1 MIPNQERT
9 FRRSKTLGDVSVDTS
24 TTTADSVLTQTSAG
38 VFAFATGP
46 LHGVDVVTSNN
57 SIGIGTDVI
66 EGTSA
71 SGVVALGFE
80 AGKAGADVKAESV
93 IVGYQA
99 AALGIGLKSVCI
111 GQSAGHG
118 VNAKDSDSSVI
129 IGAGA
134 CTGLSGTYNDDAV
147 VIGTNAGIGGVGT
160 SSIAIG
166 DTASAKGDR
175 NISIGKAANLNSTS
189 TQSICIGEDAGSMV
203 TAGTLQAN
211 DYIAI
216 GNGVCKAPDVKS
228 KSVSIGSKEINSG
241 FSSATSGHGVGYGT
255 VVIGTS
261 ALGVANS
268 TPKRGALSVVVG
280 GAAAY
285 NGISGNSVAI
295 GALAATTNPAG
306 EGSVCVGF
314 NAGSGTSS
322 SVQSKSISIGDS
334 SNIATAGLQSLG
346 IGYASSSS
354 GDYSQS
360 IGVNSTASGI
370 SAIALGAGAQ
380 AQGVGSIA
388 IGGRYNGGAPYGAL
402 GDKTVVVGDG
412 TALNGAV
419 GAGSVVVGES
429 AGLAGCG
436 SDNVLLGALSN
447 SSTSTNSAAVINATG
462 ANLAAVASGFVVK
475 PIAIGSNTDPRQTV
489 KLPADVNFDHMLC
502 YNISTGEIRAFL
514 HGA

>member
-46 LHGVDVVTSNN
+46 LHDVDVVTSNSN
-57 SIGIGTDVI
+57 IGIGKDVI
-66 EGTSA
+66 ENTTA

-80 AGKAGADVKAESV
+80 AGKAGGTVVKDQSV
-93 IVGYQA
+93 IIGYQA

-147 VIGTNAGIGGVGT
+147 VIGTNSGIGGVGT

-189 TQSICIGEDAGSMV
+189 TQSICIGEDTGSMV
-203 TAGTLQAN
+203 TAGTLQGN

-216 GNGVCKAPDVKS
+216 GNGVCKASDVKS

-322 SVQSKSISIGDS
+322 SVQSKSVSIGDS
-334 SNIATAGLQSLG
+334 SNIATAGLQSLAVG
-346 IGYASSSS
+346 HNSYSQ

-360 IGVNSTASGI
+360 IGVNSIASGI
-370 SAIALGAGAQ
+370 SAISLGAGAQ
-380 AQGVGSIA
+380 SQGVGSIA
-388 IGGRYNGGAPYGAL
+388 IGGRYNGGASYGAL
-402 GDKTVVVGDG
+402 SDKAVVIGDG

-419 GAGSVVVGES
+419 GAGSVIVGES
-429 AGLAGCG
+429 AGLSG
-436 SDNVLLGALSN
+436 SGTDNVLLGAFSD
-447 SSTSTNSAAVINATG
+447 STTSTDNATVINATG
-462 ANLAAVASGFVVK
+462 ATLAGVASGFVVK
-475 PIAIGSNTDPRQTV
+475 PIVVGSNSDLGTIKRPSDP
-489 KLPADVNFDHMLC
+489 NFDHYLA
-502 YNISTGEIRAFL
+502 YNRTTGEIRCVL
-514 HGA
+514 HGG